1 MRSGL
6 LLALSGA
13 VLIIG
18 SSANSADTGF
28 TGGGQPVSNYQPS
41 LVLNQVIQLNGIF
54 PSRDSG
60 GSAQTTLGSLHTF
73 AGNFAPNGT
82 ATASGQI
89 LPIQQNTALFSI
101 LGTQYGGNGTTN
113 YALPNL
119 VGTAVIG
126 AGQGPSG
133 FYSVGDQVGAAST
146 TLTVANL
153 PSHDH
158 ALPGGGVTDFT
169 GGGQAFDNRQPSLTL
184 TYQIAVGG
192 AFPGNVNPF
201 LGEIQAFAG
210 NFASNGWLQAD
221 GRLLPISQYSALFS
235 LLGTTY
241 GGDGVSNF
249 ALPNLQGR
257 LAVGA
262 GGGVVL
268 GEEFGQDAITLTN
281 ANLPAHLHT
290 LPGGGVTGL
299 DGGGQPYENAQASLG
314 INYLMS
320 LSGVYP
326 NRDGGTWPQGDPL
339 LGEIV
344 GYAGA
349 YVPDG
354 WVLAQGQLLSIAQN
368 TALFSILGTIYGG
381 DGITNFALPDL
392 RGRTILGAGG
402 SFNLGETFGQR
413 DTLLTTAQM
422 PSHDHGLPNAGVPE
436 PAQWILL
443 LSGFG
448 LVGATLR
455 RRRAILA

>member
-18 SSANSADTGF
+18 SAANAADTGF

-54 PSRDSG
+54 PGRDGG

-82 ATASGQI
+82 ATASAQI

-119 VGTAVIG
+119 VGTGVVG

-221 GRLLPISQYSALFS
+221 GQLLPISQYSALFS

-262 GGGVVL
+262 
-268 GEEFGQDAITLTN
+268 
-281 ANLPAHLHT
+281 
-290 LPGGGVTGL
+290 GGGVTGL

-354 WVLAQGQLLSIAQN
+354 WVLAQGQLLSINQN